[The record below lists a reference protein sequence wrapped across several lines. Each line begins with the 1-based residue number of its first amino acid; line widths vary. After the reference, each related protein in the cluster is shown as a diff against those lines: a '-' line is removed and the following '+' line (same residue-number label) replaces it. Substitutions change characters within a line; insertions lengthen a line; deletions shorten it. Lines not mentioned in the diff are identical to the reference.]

1 MSGSFARSVSLALS
15 LLLAACTM
23 PQTNSNGASVAS
35 GGIVQDT
42 LSSIGKMFNT
52 NALSGVSGNSQGGK
66 MVAINGLNIMIDGPH
81 PTDPRWQGKTISE
94 TPLYHFF
101 DKHPR
106 SAPGQYFPRVAI
118 RIDDYSDSLTTAN
131 TGPDVQYLVHAGDS
145 QPNIARPA
153 ECLRMTAVIWT
164 TPKQSQ
170 RIENIVHC
178 NEDIRMTDSLM
189 SLGALNS
196 YRAVTSPF
204 SMSSEQVRTFGPKSP
219 SILLPVLTQAD
230 AKLYATG
237 QFLFSSL
244 FAQMGYRGGLDGD
257 PRVWFVNLSKNSI

>member
-1 MSGSFARSVSLALS
+1 MVQDAFASLSKMLSGSPLGGG
-15 LLLAACTM
+15 
-23 PQTNSNGASVAS
+23 NG
-35 GGIVQDT
+35 
-42 LSSIGKMFNT
+42 
-52 NALSGVSGNSQGGK
+52 NAQGGK
-66 MVAINGLNIMIDGPH
+66 MVSVNGVNIMIEGPH
-81 PTDPRWQGKTISE
+81 PADARWQGKTLAE

-106 SAPGQYFPRVAI
+106 SSPGQYFPRVAI
-118 RIDDYSDSLTTAN
+118 RIDDYSESLTTAN

-178 NEDIRMTDSLM
+178 NADIRMTDSLM

-196 YRAVTSPF
+196 YRTATSPF

-219 SILLPVLTQAD
+219 SMLLPVLTQSD

-257 PRVWFVNLSKNSI
+257 PRAWFLNLSKNSI